1 MFGFGKKKEAAEQ
14 PAAEIYVAPV
24 SGEYLPLAE
33 VSDPVFSQGVMGD
46 GYAVDP
52 TDGVICAPVSGEI
65 ALIQDTLHAFMI
77 RTPNGGEVLVH
88 IGIDTV
94 DLGGEGFEGLA
105 KVADKVDAGDP
116 ERYLAEAIEVFD
128 QKSYDTE
135 QTYLWGKL
143 GLAFPYNEFRA
154 CWKLGGQPLV
164 QRLGDKSY
172 SWNGV
177 ARLIPDMIAAGLNGY
192 AYACPDMIGGGEYGS
207 FLNVDPTKFN
217 QKLIVRSCQIHAM
230 MPMMQF
236 SVAPWRI
243 LSKENLDICIKYAKW
258 HEQLGSYL
266 IEQAKQSAK
275 TGEPI
280 VRSMEYVFPN
290 QGFADCKD
298 QYMLGDKYL
307 VAPVITESD
316 TRTVK
321 LPKGTWRD
329 DQGKKYKGGETYTLH
344 VPLDRLPYFIINE

>member
-116 ERYLAEAIEVFD
+116 IVKVDWAAIE
-128 QKSYDTE
+128 
-135 QTYLWGKL
+135 G
-143 GLAFPYNEFRA
+143 R
-154 CWKLGGQPLV
+154 
-164 QRLGDKSY
+164 
-172 SWNGV
+172 
-177 ARLIPDMIAAGLNGY
+177 IPSKETMVMITNTA
-192 AYACPDMIGGGEYGS
+192 
-207 FLNVDPTKFN
+207 KFN
-217 QKLIVRSCQIHAM
+217 I
-230 MPMMQF
+230 
-236 SVAPWRI
+236 
-243 LSKENLDICIKYAKW
+243 SKE
-258 HEQLGSYL
+258 
-266 IEQAKQSAK
+266 
-275 TGEPI
+275 
-280 VRSMEYVFPN
+280 
-290 QGFADCKD
+290 
-298 QYMLGDKYL
+298 
-307 VAPVITESD
+307 SD
-316 TRTVK
+316 ARRTVQTGDRVAK
-321 LPKGTWRD
+321 AT
-329 DQGKKYKGGETYTLH
+329 KK
-344 VPLDRLPYFIINE
+344 